1 MRQRKNSRVAVDLS
15 VWALR
20 SLARKNFEGDQ
31 RGKSN
36 VAPSLLMLT
45 MRILSS
51 RDLWNSWI
59 FTVSIEPMVLSL
71 HLVTMPGE
79 DKLIQGELMFESSVF
94 QNRNDGTA
102 EERLWRAV
110 IARTL
115 EEWVRGPLRYS
126 RIAEEF
132 LFHDNKDFLSVCS
145 SAGMDP
151 LRLRKK
157 LEYIRTRA
165 FQKQSGNSRSVASD
179 SRRQGIPQSL
189 VRVSS

>member
-1 MRQRKNSRVAVDLS
+1 
-15 VWALR
+15 
-20 SLARKNFEGDQ
+20 
-31 RGKSN
+31 
-36 VAPSLLMLT
+36 
-45 MRILSS
+45 
-51 RDLWNSWI
+51 
-59 FTVSIEPMVLSL
+59 
-71 HLVTMPGE
+71 
-79 DKLIQGELMFESSVF
+79 MFDRSVF
-94 QNRNDGTA
+94 QNRMDGTA

-157 LEYIRTRA
+157 LESIRTRA
-165 FQKQSGNSRSVASD
+165 LQKPTGSAQPVVSQPARH
-179 SRRQGIPQSL
+179 RIPQSM
-189 VRVSS
+189 VRYSS